1 MTDRS
6 FQLKGSR
13 DVGVLLIHGLT
24 GTPLEM
30 KHIAKRLYQRG
41 FTVHVPQLAGHGVD
55 DATLLRTTWLDWYRS
70 VEEAYRKLAGE
81 VRHVCTAGICVGGA
95 LAVALAAEHPDVAK
109 IGVYSAT
116 FRYDG
121 WNMSKWFA
129 LAPLL
134 APFANLPLIRRIRI
148 EEPHPF
154 GLKDERIREVVASKN
169 DSTLDGALTHLT
181 VGSLL
186 QMHRLSAHVER
197 VGSRVKAPAL
207 ILHARDDDM
216 SAPGNAFKLR
226 ALLGD
231 KANVHLLDDCYH
243 MIHVD
248 RSREVVA
255 SLTGDFFSVT
265 DAALAEREPVHA

>member
-6 FQLKGSR
+6 YRYEASK

-55 DATLLRTTWLDWYRS
+55 DSTLLRTTWRDWYQS
-70 VEEAYRKLAGE
+70 VDEAYRKLSQD
-81 VRHVCTAGICVGGA
+81 VSRVCAAGICVGGA
-95 LAVALAAEHPDVAK
+95 LAVALAAEHPDVAR
-109 IGVYSAT
+109 IGVYSPT

-121 WNMSKWFA
+121 WNMSRWFGY
-129 LAPLL
+129 APIL
-134 APFANLPLIRRIRI
+134 APFADLPLIRRIRI
-148 EEPHPF
+148 EEPFPF
-154 GLKDERIREVVASKN
+154 GLKDKRIRERVANMN
-169 DSTLDGALTHLT
+169 DNTLQGALTHLT

-186 QMHRLSAHVER
+186 QMHRLGEHLEGV
-197 VGSRVKAPAL
+197 SREVRAPAL

-216 SAPGNAFKLR
+216 SAPRNAYKLR
-226 ALLGD
+226 DMLPGESDLR
-231 KANVHLLDDCYH
+231 LLDDCYH

-248 RSREVVA
+248 RSRDEVA
-255 SLTGDFFSVT
+255 ALTGDFFEK
-265 DAALAEREPVHA
+265 ERVASPVQRHQHA